1 MKPTKINWEMPI
13 YQKHG
18 RRYVELGKYM
28 DFDCYEYGA
37 HLLVV
42 NKGGTSYLR
51 NVEPDKAGAL
61 AAMKVAKDAMLQAF
75 MEASDLQPVNPPSTI
90 TEEQRRLLDEL
101 KATGFNESVWIRESA
116 QGIVDA
122 AFKALE
128 AYNERGTKL
137 NAISGG

>member
-18 RRYVELGKYM
+18 RRYIELGKYV
-28 DFDCYEYGA
+28 DFDCYEPGA

-42 NKGGTSYLR
+42 NKGSTSYLR
-51 NVEPDKAGAL
+51 NVDPDKVGVL
-61 AAMKVAKDAMLQAF
+61 AAMKIAKEAMVKAF
-75 MEASDLQPVNPPSTI
+75 IEASDLRPANEPVKI
-90 TEEQRRLLDEL
+90 TQEQRELLDKL
-101 KATGFNESVWIRESA
+101 KETGFNSEMWIRESA

-128 AYNERGTKL
+128 E
-137 NAISGG
+137 

>member
-1 MKPTKINWEMPI
+1 MKPTKIKWEMPI

-18 RRYVELGKYM
+18 RRYVELGKYV
-28 DFDCYEYGA
+28 DLDCYEYGA

-42 NKGGTSYLR
+42 NKGCTSYLR
-51 NVEPDKAGAL
+51 NVEPDKAGVL
-61 AAMKVAKDAMLQAF
+61 AAMKIAKDAMVQAF
-75 MEASDLQPVNPPSTI
+75 MEASDLRPANQPVTI

-128 AYNERGTKL
+128 AYNESKT
-137 NAISGG
+137 ND

>member
-1 MKPTKINWEMPI
+1 MIKYSEPI
-13 YQKHG
+13 YQKVG
-18 RRYVELGKYM
+18 RRYKQVGQYLE
-28 DFDCYEYGA
+28 FDCFSNGA

-42 NKGGTSYLR
+42 NKGCTSYLR
-51 NVEPDKAGAL
+51 NVEPDKAGVL
-61 AAMKVAKDAMLQAF
+61 AAMKIAKDAMLQAF
-75 MEASDLQPVNPPSTI
+75 MEASDLRPANQPVTI

-128 AYNERGTKL
+128 AYNESKT
-137 NAISGG
+137 ND